1 MEIDLS
7 TLTRYLTPK
16 RIFYT
21 LLGLAVV
28 KYRSFLYWPIYS
40 WQSPLRHLNGPKND
54 NFFFGHFLKLLN
66 EQSSTMYEEWVEK
79 HGKTFRFRGFVGS
92 YQLYTMDMRAVQ
104 HMMTQPSIFD
114 RPEAT
119 RRGMKLMFGEGLLSV
134 DPAAHKRQRRIMN
147 PSFGALQIRNLLP
160 VFWEKSNQLRDIW
173 VDMLNNNPEGR
184 EVDALAWLNR
194 ATLDVIGSA
203 GFGYE
208 FNSLQNEDENE
219 LAKAFKAMFNASDAE
234 LTTMMMFE
242 AVAYVVFGI
251 PTKQSRKLN
260 ANLDTIRRIGMKI
273 IADKKAMLN
282 HDAKEDAELQG
293 RDLLTLL
300 IKSNMAEETK
310 GTHENQSMSDNE
322 VLGQISTF
330 LAAGHETSG
339 TATTWALYAL
349 TQHPEVQTRLRHEL
363 RSAGLGDE
371 PSMADLDKLP
381 YLDCVVRETLRA
393 YSVVPNVGREVT
405 VDTALPVGESFKD
418 RYGASQTEI
427 RRGDNILIPILAM
440 NRSKDVWGEDAM
452 EFRPER
458 WENLPSSVK
467 DMPGVWG
474 NLMTFAHGAYSCIGY
489 RFAVIEIKA
498 LLHSLVR
505 SIEFSIDPEIE
516 IESKT
521 GTIAT
526 RPYVKS
532 DPKKG
537 DRMPLR
543 CKTVTSA

>member
-1 MEIDLS
+1 
-7 TLTRYLTPK
+7 
-16 RIFYT
+16 
-21 LLGLAVV
+21 
-28 KYRSFLYWPIYS
+28 
-40 WQSPLRHLNGPKND
+40 
-54 NFFFGHFLKLLN
+54 
-66 EQSSTMYEEWVEK
+66 MYEEWVEK

-184 EVDALAWLNR
+184 EVDVLAWLNR

-208 FNSLQNEDENE
+208 FNSLQNEDEDE
-219 LAKAFKAMFNASDAE
+219 FAKAFKAMFSASDAE

-260 ANLDTIRRIGMKI
+260 ALLDTIRRIGMKI

-300 IKSNMAEETK
+300 IKSNIAEETK

-322 VLGQISTF
+322 VLGQITTF

-339 TATTWALYAL
+339 TATAWALYTL
-349 TQHPEVQTRLRHEL
+349 TQHIEVQNRLRHEL
-363 RSAGLGDE
+363 QSAGLGDE

-381 YLDCVVRETLRA
+381 YLDCVVRETLRV

-405 VDTALPVGESFKD
+405 IDTALPVGESYKD
-418 RYGASQTEI
+418 RYGDI
-427 RRGDNILIPILAM
+427 
-440 NRSKDVWGEDAM
+440 WGIDAM

-474 NLMTFAHGAYSCIGY
+474 NLMTFGNGAYSCIGY

-498 LLHSLVR
+498 LLYSLVQ

-543 CKTVTSA
+543 CKIVTSA